1 MNQAKTNETQT
12 TSQGTYAEPARSKR
26 GWRAAAGGSL
36 MATVLGFALC
46 NGAVLLAGLGLG
58 SAGLLSAL
66 HSTAPILWGG
76 AVVFLVLAGALWL
89 RSRRNRVLEHT
100 NLH

>member
-1 MNQAKTNETQT
+1 MNQTKTNETQT
-12 TSQGTYAEPARSKR
+12 TSQGKR
-26 GWRAAAGGSL
+26 GWRAAAGGSF

-76 AVVFLVLAGALWL
+76 AVVLLVVAGALWL
-89 RSRRNRVLEHT
+89 RSRRNRVVEHT
-100 NLH
+100 NPQ